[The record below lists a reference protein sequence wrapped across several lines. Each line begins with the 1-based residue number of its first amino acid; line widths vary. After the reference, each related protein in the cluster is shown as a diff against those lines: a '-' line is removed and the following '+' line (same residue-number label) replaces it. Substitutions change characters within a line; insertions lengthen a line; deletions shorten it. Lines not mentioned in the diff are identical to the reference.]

1 MNLIYLGLLTFSL
14 VGVTLIDFRYK
25 LALFFQPLRT
35 LATLAIGVL
44 FFLLWDVTGI
54 ALGVFFKGESEL
66 LSGVLLATELPLE
79 ELLFLLLLC
88 HCSLLLFLGFG
99 RRAAKA

>member
-14 VGVTLIDFRYK
+14 IGVTLIDYRYK
-25 LALFFQPLRT
+25 LALFAQTLRT
-35 LATLAIGVL
+35 VATVSIGVL

-54 ALGVFFKGESEL
+54 SLGVFFKGESDL
-66 LSGVLLATELPLE
+66 LCGVLLAPELPLE
-79 ELLFLLLLC
+79 ELLFLLLVC
-88 HCSLLLFLGFG
+88 HCSLLLFLGFS